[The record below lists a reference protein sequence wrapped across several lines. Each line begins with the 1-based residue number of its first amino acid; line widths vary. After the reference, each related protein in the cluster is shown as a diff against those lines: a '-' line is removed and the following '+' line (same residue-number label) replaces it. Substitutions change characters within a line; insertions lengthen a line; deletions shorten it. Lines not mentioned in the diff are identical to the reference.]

1 MEIRDPSW
9 RYGTLELGQ
18 RLTCPSTM
26 YVSGNTELQ
35 FEHGSHMLSPGEER
49 SLSFHLQEQNSG
61 TEGNLNTLYEWI
73 NNGRLPDP
81 VNISVR
87 YRSATTKEY
96 TSTFSFTPRGG
107 RLKVDFEGMDSRS
120 PA

>member
-1 MEIRDPSW
+1 
-9 RYGTLELGQ
+9 
-18 RLTCPSTM
+18 M

-96 TSTFSFTPRGG
+96 TSTFSFTPSGG